1 MKIGI
6 KSIYLNLRRQP
17 VISIVTIIGTSL
29 AIFLIMIVV
38 MLAEIGTAPITPE
51 NNRPRMMHQTWT
63 SIKSTDPNNGGSW
76 NGAMSYSTFK
86 GVFGVMETPE
96 AVTAYN
102 SWPMKALLQEPG
114 GIAVPAV
121 MKGTDDVYWKV
132 FDYDFIAGQPY
143 GKAEFEA
150 GMPVAVITAN
160 AARNIFGTTDV
171 VGREMLLN
179 YVPYRVCGV
188 VKDVSAA
195 TRRTFAQV
203 FVPFLSNR
211 ECNLSLCGDLMGS
224 LAATILARSSED
236 FDRIRD
242 EYNAS
247 VARYDKEIA
256 STNWKM
262 DIKGRPYVQ
271 EKEAAGGYSQI
282 EPDLD
287 ATHRQRLVIY
297 MILLL
302 VPAINLSS
310 MTESRLRG
318 RMSEI
323 GVRRAFGCTRSETML
338 MILAEN
344 LLVTVVAGIIGLVLS
359 VIFAYFVQDYLFVS
373 DIIAM
378 DIPQA
383 KIAISSLLHWSTFIW
398 ALVFCFIL
406 NLLSTGIPAWRA
418 SRANIV
424 ESIAGLRK

>member
-1 MKIGI
+1 
-6 KSIYLNLRRQP
+6 
-17 VISIVTIIGTSL
+17 
-29 AIFLIMIVV
+29 
-38 MLAEIGTAPITPE
+38 
-51 NNRPRMMHQTWT
+51 
-63 SIKSTDPNNGGSW
+63 
-76 NGAMSYSTFK
+76 
-86 GVFGVMETPE
+86 
-96 AVTAYN
+96 
-102 SWPMKALLQEPG
+102 
-114 GIAVPAV
+114 
-121 MKGTDDVYWKV
+121 
-132 FDYDFIAGQPY
+132 
-143 GKAEFEA
+143 
-150 GMPVAVITAN
+150 
-160 AARNIFGTTDV
+160 
-171 VGREMLLN
+171 
-179 YVPYRVCGV
+179 
-188 VKDVSAA
+188 
-195 TRRTFAQV
+195 
-203 FVPFLSNR
+203 
-211 ECNLSLCGDLMGS
+211 
-224 LAATILARSSED
+224 
-236 FDRIRD
+236 
-242 EYNAS
+242 
-247 VARYDKEIA
+247 
-256 STNWKM
+256 
-262 DIKGRPYVQ
+262 
-271 EKEAAGGYSQI
+271 
-282 EPDLD
+282 
-287 ATHRQRLVIY
+287 

>member
-1 MKIGI
+1 MRIGI

-17 VISIVTIIGTSL
+17 VISTVSIIGTSL

-38 MLAEIGTAPITPE
+38 MLAEIGTAPISPE
-51 NNRPRMMHQTWT
+51 SNRPRMMHQSYT
-63 SIKSTDPNNGGSW
+63 SIKSTDPNNGSAW

-86 GVFGVMETPE
+86 GLFGVMETPE
-96 AVTAYN
+96 AITAYT
-102 SWPMKALLQEPG
+102 SWPMKVLLQEPG

-132 FDYDFIAGQPY
+132 FDYDFIVGHPY
-143 GKAEFEA
+143 GNAEFDA
-150 GMPVAVITAN
+150 GMPVAVITVN
-160 AARNIFGTTDV
+160 TARNIFGTTDV

-179 YVPYRVCGV
+179 YVSYRVCGV

-195 TRRTFAQV
+195 TKRTYAHV
-203 FVPFLSNR
+203 FVPFLSNV
-211 ECNLSLCGDLMGS
+211 ECNSSFCGDLMGR
-224 LAATILARSSED
+224 LAATILARSSGD
-236 FDRIRD
+236 FDKIRD

-247 VARYDKEIA
+247 VARYNKEIA
-256 STNWKM
+256 STDWEM

-271 EKEAAGGYSQI
+271 EKEVVGDYSHA
-282 EPDLD
+282 EPDMD
-287 ATHRQRLVIY
+287 AAHRQRLIIY

-359 VIFAYFVQDYLFVS
+359 VIFAYFVQDSLFVS
-373 DIIAM
+373 DIMTM

-383 KIAISSLLHWSTFIW
+383 KIAISSLLHWSTFVW

-406 NLLSTGIPAWRA
+406 NLLSTGVPAWRA